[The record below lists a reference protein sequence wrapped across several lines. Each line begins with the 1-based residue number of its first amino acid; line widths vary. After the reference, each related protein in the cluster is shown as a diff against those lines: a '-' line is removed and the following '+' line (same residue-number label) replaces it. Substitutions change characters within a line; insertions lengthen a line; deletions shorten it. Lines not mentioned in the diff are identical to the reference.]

1 MAIREIRVY
10 DDPILRKTC
19 REVTEINERIRSI
32 LEDMADT
39 LHQTENGA
47 AIAAP
52 QIGILRRLVVIDLG
66 EGAIKLV
73 NPVITACEGTQVCME
88 GCLSFPD
95 KWGKV
100 ERPARVTVE
109 AKDEW
114 GEPVTISGDGLLA
127 QCLSHELD
135 HLDGKVFVD
144 KLLPNEE

>member
-73 NPVITACEGTQVCME
+73 NPVITYEIHGY
-88 GCLSFPD
+88 P
-95 KWGKV
+95 
-100 ERPARVTVE
+100 
-109 AKDEW
+109 
-114 GEPVTISGDGLLA
+114 
-127 QCLSHELD
+127 
-135 HLDGKVFVD
+135 
-144 KLLPNEE
+144 